1 MGAQFQYFIFGT
13 GGHSRS
19 ATGLLDDLGTEVEGY
34 ITEGDSIGNF
44 LNKPIINYK
53 QFLENFGTFKIII
66 AVGDNFQRYRIRTQL
81 FASVS
86 NSGFPNIIHPTTK
99 IPSSA
104 LMGVGNLI
112 FSGAV
117 VGYFSKIEDFNVLN
131 SNSTLEHDSHMQSY
145 SSLASGA
152 CTGGSVK
159 IGFRTSIGL
168 NSSLLQGIEIG
179 DDTVIGAH
187 SFVNKNFPS
196 RSVGYGSPAQIIRE
210 RDIDTK
216 YL

>member
-1 MGAQFQYFIFGT
+1 MGAQIQYFIFGT

-19 ATGLLDDLGTEVEGY
+19 ATGLLADVGTEVEGY
-34 ITEGDSIGNF
+34 ITEFDSVGNF
-44 LNKPIINYK
+44 LNKPVINYK
-53 QFLENFGTFKIII
+53 RFLENFETFKILI

-81 FASVS
+81 LESVS
-86 NSGFPNIIHPTTK
+86 NSSFPNIIHPDTK

-104 LMGVGNLI
+104 QLGAGNLI

-117 VGYFSKIEDFNVLN
+117 VGYFSKIEDFSLLN
-131 SNSTLEHDSHMQSY
+131 SNSTLEHDSHMGSY

-152 CTGGSVK
+152 CTGGAVK
-159 IGFRTSIGL
+159 IGLRTSVGL
-168 NSSLLQGIEIG
+168 NSSVLQGIEIG